1 MAALGAAA
9 ATGAGLSRM
18 PLPFSRDQFFAVFV
32 AYNEAVAPAQI
43 LLIAL
48 GIGAAALALWP
59 MRRSDRAIG
68 LVLAGLWLWMG
79 VEYHWRFFRPVNPAA
94 TLFGAAF
101 VLEGVL
107 LVWATLLRSRLA
119 FRSSRSL
126 RGGLALALLIY
137 AFAIYPAIGWALG
150 RRYPAAPT
158 FGVPCPT
165 TIATLAL
172 LLWTVERPPVGL
184 MLIPWAWALIG
195 STAAF
200 RLGMWEDL
208 GLPVAL
214 VVSLWGWFARRSRT
228 SV

>member
-1 MAALGAAA
+1 
-9 ATGAGLSRM
+9 M
-18 PLPFSRDQFFAVFV
+18 PLPFSRDQFFAVFA
-32 AYNEAVAPAQI
+32 AYNDAVAPAQI

-59 MRRSDRAIG
+59 MRWSDRAIG

-79 VEYHWRFFRPVNPAA
+79 VEYHWRFFRPINPAA

-101 VLEGVL
+101 VVEAVL
-107 LVWATLLRSRLA
+107 LAWAAVRPPRLA
-119 FRSSRSL
+119 FRAPRSL
-126 RGGLALALLIY
+126 RGGLALALLVY
-137 AFAIYPAIGWALG
+137 AFAVYPAIGWALG
-150 RRYPAAPT
+150 HQYPAAPT

-165 TIATLAL
+165 TIMTLGL
-172 LLWTVERPPVGL
+172 LLWAVDRPPVAV

-200 RLGMWEDL
+200 RFGMWEDL

-214 VVSLWGWFARRSRT
+214 VVSIWGWFVQAPRT
-228 SV
+228 APSSPASV

>member
-1 MAALGAAA
+1 MA
-9 ATGAGLSRM
+9 
-18 PLPFSRDQFFAVFV
+18 LPFSRDQFFAVFA
-32 AYNEAVAPAQI
+32 AYNDAVAPAQI

-48 GIGAAALALWP
+48 GIGAAALALRPSRW
-59 MRRSDRAIG
+59 SDRAIG

-94 TLFGAAF
+94 ALFGAAF
-101 VLEGVL
+101 VVEAVL
-107 LVWATLLRSRLA
+107 LAWAAVRPPRLA
-119 FRSSRSL
+119 FRAPRSL
-126 RGGLALALLIY
+126 RGGLALALLVY
-137 AFAIYPAIGWALG
+137 AFAVYPAIGWALG
-150 RRYPAAPT
+150 HRYPAAPT

-172 LLWTVERPPVGL
+172 LLWTVNRPPVAV

-195 STAAF
+195 STATF

-214 VVSLWGWFARRSRT
+214 VISLWGWFARGSRT

>member
-1 MAALGAAA
+1 
-9 ATGAGLSRM
+9 
-18 PLPFSRDQFFAVFV
+18 
-32 AYNEAVAPAQI
+32 QI
-43 LLIAL
+43 LLVAL

-94 TLFGAAF
+94 TLFGSAF
-101 VLEGVL
+101 VVEAVL
-107 LVWATLLRSRLA
+107 LGWAAVRPSGLA
-119 FRSSRSL
+119 FRAPRSL
-126 RGGLALALLIY
+126 RGGLALALLVY
-137 AFAIYPAIGWALG
+137 AFAVYPAIGWALG
-150 RRYPAAPT
+150 HRYPAAPT

-172 LLWTVERPPVGL
+172 LLWTVTRPPVTV

-195 STAAF
+195 STATF

-214 VVSLWGWFARRSRT
+214 VMSLWGWFVQAPRTAPSSPAR
-228 SV
+228 V

>member
-1 MAALGAAA
+1 MA
-9 ATGAGLSRM
+9 
-18 PLPFSRDQFFAVFV
+18 LPFSRDQFFAVFA
-32 AYNEAVAPAQI
+32 AYNDAVAPAQI

-48 GIGAAALALWP
+48 GIGAAALALRPSRW
-59 MRRSDRAIG
+59 SDRAIG

-79 VEYHWRFFRPVNPAA
+79 LEYHWRFFRPINPAA

-101 VLEGVL
+101 VVEGVL
-107 LVWATLLRSRLA
+107 LAWAAVRPPRLA
-119 FRSSRSL
+119 FRAPRSL
-126 RGGLALALLIY
+126 RGGLALALLVY
-137 AFAIYPAIGWALG
+137 AFAVYPAIGWALG
-150 RRYPAAPT
+150 HRYPAAPT

-172 LLWTVERPPVGL
+172 LLWTVNRPPVAV

-214 VVSLWGWFARRSRT
+214 VISLWGWFVQAPRTAPSSPAR
-228 SV
+228 V

>member
-1 MAALGAAA
+1 MA
-9 ATGAGLSRM
+9 
-18 PLPFSRDQFFAVFV
+18 LPFSRDQFFAVFA
-32 AYNEAVAPAQI
+32 AYNDAVAPAQI

-48 GIGAAALALWP
+48 GIGAAALALRPSRW
-59 MRRSDRAIG
+59 SDRAIG

-79 VEYHWRFFRPVNPAA
+79 VEYHWRFFRPINPAA

-101 VLEGVL
+101 VVEGVL
-107 LVWATLLRSRLA
+107 LAWATVRPPRLA
-119 FRSSRSL
+119 FRAPRSL
-126 RGGLALALLIY
+126 RGGLALALLVY
-137 AFAIYPAIGWALG
+137 AFAVYPAIGWALG
-150 RRYPAAPT
+150 HRYPAAPT

-172 LLWTVERPPVGL
+172 LLWTVNRPPVAV

-214 VVSLWGWFARRSRT
+214 VISLWGWFVQAPRTALSSPAR
-228 SV
+228 V

>member
-1 MAALGAAA
+1 
-9 ATGAGLSRM
+9 M

-48 GIGAAALALWP
+48 GIGAAALALRP
-59 MRRSDRAIG
+59 MRRSDRAIA

-101 VLEGVL
+101 VVEAVL
-107 LVWATLLRSRLA
+107 LAWAAVRPPPLA
-119 FRSSRSL
+119 FRAPRSL
-126 RGGLALALLIY
+126 RGGLALALLVY
-137 AFAIYPAIGWALG
+137 AFAVYPAIGWALG
-150 RRYPAAPT
+150 HRYPAAPT

-172 LLWTVERPPVGL
+172 LLWTVERPPVAL

-200 RLGMWEDL
+200 RFGMWEDL
-208 GLPVAL
+208 GLTVAL
-214 VVSLWGWFARRSRT
+214 VLSLWGWFVQPPRTALSSPAR
-228 SV
+228 V

>member
-1 MAALGAAA
+1 
-9 ATGAGLSRM
+9 M
-18 PLPFSRDQFFAVFV
+18 PLPFSRDQFFAVFA
-32 AYNEAVAPAQI
+32 AYNDAVAPVQI

-59 MRRSDRAIG
+59 LRWSDRAIG

-94 TLFGAAF
+94 MLFGAAF
-101 VLEGVL
+101 VVEAVL
-107 LVWATLLRSRLA
+107 LAWAAAGQRRLA
-119 FRSSRSL
+119 FRAPRSL
-126 RGGLALALLIY
+126 RGGLALALLVY
-137 AFAIYPAIGWALG
+137 AFAVYPAIGWALG
-150 RRYPAAPT
+150 HRYPAAPT

-165 TIATLAL
+165 TIATLGL
-172 LLWTVERPPVGL
+172 LLWSVERPAFAV

-200 RLGMWEDL
+200 RFGMWEDL

-214 VVSLWGWFARRSRT
+214 VVSLWGWFAQRSRKT
-228 SV
+228 T

>member
-1 MAALGAAA
+1 MA
-9 ATGAGLSRM
+9 
-18 PLPFSRDQFFAVFV
+18 LPFSRDQFFAVFA
-32 AYNEAVAPAQI
+32 AYNDAVAPAQI

-48 GIGAAALALWP
+48 GIGAAALALRPSRW
-59 MRRSDRAIG
+59 SDRAIG

-79 VEYHWRFFRPVNPAA
+79 VEYHWRFFRPINPAA

-101 VLEGVL
+101 VVEGVL
-107 LVWATLLRSRLA
+107 LAWAAVRPPRLA
-119 FRSSRSL
+119 FRAPRSL
-126 RGGLALALLIY
+126 RGGLALALLVY
-137 AFAIYPAIGWALG
+137 AFAVYPAIGWALG
-150 RRYPAAPT
+150 HRYPAAPT

-172 LLWTVERPPVGL
+172 LLWTVNRPPVAV
-184 MLIPWAWALIG
+184 MPIPWAWALIG

-214 VVSLWGWFARRSRT
+214 VISLWGWFVQAPRTAPSSPAR
-228 SV
+228 V

>member
-1 MAALGAAA
+1 MA
-9 ATGAGLSRM
+9 
-18 PLPFSRDQFFAVFV
+18 LPFSRDQFFAVFA
-32 AYNEAVAPAQI
+32 AYNDAVAPAQI

-48 GIGAAALALWP
+48 GIGAAALALRPSRW
-59 MRRSDRAIG
+59 SDRAIG

-79 VEYHWRFFRPVNPAA
+79 VEYHWRFFRPINPAA

-101 VLEGVL
+101 VVEGVL
-107 LVWATLLRSRLA
+107 LAWAAVRPPRLA
-119 FRSSRSL
+119 FRAPRSL
-126 RGGLALALLIY
+126 RGGLALALLVY
-137 AFAIYPAIGWALG
+137 AFAVYPAIGWALG
-150 RRYPAAPT
+150 HRYPAAPT

-172 LLWTVERPPVGL
+172 LLWTVNRPPVAV

-214 VVSLWGWFARRSRT
+214 VISLWGWFVQAPRTAPSSPAR
-228 SV
+228 V